1 MDFTRERVSLADIRP
16 SKENPRSE
24 FGDIDALADSI
35 RATGNEPV
43 NPPVVVR
50 DGNVYRIVDGERR
63 YRALREVW
71 KREPGH
77 EVTVLVAGDLDAA
90 NELVALVAT
99 DDKLQLSDAERA
111 RGVQQ
116 MLILGVDEERV
127 SRASRASA
135 KQVRAAKRLAG
146 RVQDGWQ
153 VTLDQL
159 AAADALDSEEDRE
172 AVLSAG
178 ESWRWKERSI
188 RARMDREQK
197 AARKLEWL
205 VDAGIPVQ
213 AGGHAPEG
221 MEHVANVFSYESLA
235 RVKEAAKELDGSCLA
250 IMRDGSIQF
259 LAPGGHP
266 VLEAEEDPRAAEAAR
281 EHAAAESLG
290 LRLFRFVLA
299 DAFAC
304 GADMEGRV
312 RSARA
317 RGAVTLLPFED
328 GELEELGRLA
338 DAFIAEQP
346 VGRYEVGQYLL
357 QHAERVARGFT
368 PRWSGR
374 PSAVDAER
382 LLAAIEAFRLAGFGA
397 FDEGDA
403 WLEERAREAA
413 GETGER
419 G

>member
-90 NELVALVAT
+90 NELVAMVAT

-178 ESWRWKERSI
+178 ESWRWKEQSI

-205 VDAGIPVQ
+205 VEAGIPVQ
-213 AGGHAPEG
+213 AGGDAPEG
-221 MEHVANVFSYESLA
+221 MEHVANVFSYEPLS

-259 LAPGGHP
+259 LAPEGHS

-290 LRLFRFVLA
+290 MRLFRFVLA

-304 GADMEGRV
+304 GVELEERV
-312 RSARA
+312 RSARSN
-317 RGAVTLLPFED
+317 GPLISPPFED
-328 GELEELGRLA
+328 SELDELACQIDSFRA
-338 DAFIAEQP
+338 SQP
-346 VGRYEVGQYLL
+346 VGRYEVAQYLML
-357 QHAERVARGFT
+357 HAERLSYGFT
-368 PRWSGR
+368 PRWSGE
-374 PSAVDAER
+374 PSPIEAGR

>member
-16 SKENPRSE
+16 SKENPRSD
-24 FGDIDALADSI
+24 FGDIAALADSI

-63 YRALREVW
+63 YRALKEVW
-71 KREPGH
+71 RLDGYH

-90 NELVALVAT
+90 NELVAMVAT
-99 DDKLQLSDAERA
+99 DDKLRLSDAERA

-116 MLILGVDEERV
+116 MLILGVDEQRV
-127 SRASRASA
+127 TRASRATA
-135 KQVRAAKRLAG
+135 KQLRAAKRLAG
-146 RVQDGWQ
+146 SVKEGWQ

-159 AAADALDSEEDRE
+159 VADALESEEDRE

-178 ESWRWKERSI
+178 EGWRWKEQSI
-188 RARMDREQK
+188 RARIDREQK
-197 AARKLEWL
+197 AARKLDWL
-205 VDAGIPVQ
+205 VGAGIPVQ
-213 AGGHAPEG
+213 AGGDAPEG

-235 RVKEAAKELDGSCLA
+235 RVKEAAKGLDGDCLA
-250 IMRDGSIQF
+250 IMRDGDIQL
-259 LAPGGHP
+259 LAPEGHAAHA
-266 VLEAEEDPRAAEAAR
+266 AEEDPGAAEVAR
-281 EHAAAESLG
+281 ERAAAESLG

-304 GADMEGRV
+304 GADMEGWV

-382 LLAAIEAFRLAGFGA
+382 VLDALDAFRLAGFGA

-403 WLEERAREAA
+403 WLEERARAAA
-413 GETGER
+413 GGAGER
-419 G
+419 E

>member
-16 SKENPRSE
+16 SKENPRSD
-24 FGDIDALADSI
+24 FGDIAALADSI

-63 YRALREVW
+63 YRALKEVW
-71 KREPGH
+71 RLDVYH

-90 NELVALVAT
+90 NELVAMVAT
-99 DDKLQLSDAERA
+99 DDKLRLSDAERA

-146 RVQDGWQ
+146 RVQEGWQ

-178 ESWRWKERSI
+178 DNWRWKEQSI
-188 RARMDREQK
+188 RARIDQERK
-197 AARKLEWL
+197 AAKKLEWL
-205 VDAGIPVQ
+205 ADAGIPVQ
-213 AGGHAPEG
+213 AGGDAPDG
-221 MEHVANVFSYESLA
+221 MEHVANVFSYEPLS
-235 RVKEAAKELDGSCLA
+235 RVKEAAKGLDGSCLA

-259 LAPGGHP
+259 LAPEGHP

-290 LRLFRFVLA
+290 MRLFRFVLA

-304 GADMEGRV
+304 GVELDERV
-312 RSARA
+312 RTARSNGPLI
-317 RGAVTLLPFED
+317 RPPFED
-328 GELEELGRLA
+328 SELDELACQIDSFRA
-338 DAFIAEQP
+338 SQP

-357 QHAERVARGFT
+357 QHAERVARGFM
-368 PRWSGR
+368 PRWSGE
-374 PSAVDAER
+374 PSPIEAGR

>member
-16 SKENPRSE
+16 SKENPRSD
-24 FGDIDALADSI
+24 FGDIAALADSI

-63 YRALREVW
+63 YRALKEVW
-71 KREPGH
+71 RLDGYH

-90 NELVALVAT
+90 NELVAMVAT
-99 DDKLQLSDAERA
+99 DDKLRLSDAERA

-146 RVQDGWQ
+146 RVQEGWQ

-178 ESWRWKERSI
+178 ESWRWKEQSI

-213 AGGHAPEG
+213 AGGDAPEG
-221 MEHVANVFSYESLA
+221 MEHVANVFSYESLP
-235 RVKEAAKELDGSCLA
+235 RVKEAAKGLDGSCLA
-250 IMRDGSIQF
+250 IMRDGDIQF
-259 LAPGGHP
+259 LAPEGHP

-290 LRLFRFVLA
+290 MRLFRFVLA

-304 GADMEGRV
+304 GVELDERV
-312 RSARA
+312 RTARSNGPLI
-317 RGAVTLLPFED
+317 RPPFED
-328 GELEELGRLA
+328 SELDELACQIDSFRA
-338 DAFIAEQP
+338 SQP

-368 PRWSGR
+368 PRWSGE
-374 PSAVDAER
+374 PSPIEAGR